1 MKNLYEKLISH
12 ITKNIPVYVMIFLMF
27 LIFYKY
33 LNVQINDLKVIIRT
47 FVKVCSFIAFV
58 LTTSYLFY
66 DVIYTVESDSGL
78 IKQNNNLI
86 KELESKKEKILNGL
100 SNMLDTAETQ
110 QNLESPSIKQWMDF
124 FISKLDEANTQQNEL
139 RKQNIEAWKWKI
151 GTLITLNTTFISIAK
166 FF

>member
-12 ITKNIPVYVMIFLMF
+12 ITKNISIYVMTFLMF
-27 LIFYKY
+27 LIFCKY
-33 LNVQINDLKVIIRT
+33 LNVQINDLKAIMRI
-47 FVKVCSFIAFV
+47 FIKVCSFIAFI
-58 LTTSYLFY
+58 LTTGYLLY
-66 DVIYTVESDSGL
+66 DVIYTVESDNGL
-78 IKQNNNLI
+78 IKQNNELI

-110 QNLESPSIKQWMDF
+110 QNLEGSCIKQWIDF
-124 FISKLDEANTQQNEL
+124 FISKLDEANTQQNKL